1 MPVCVLP
8 IASCQSEAFCLFQ
21 YISDNLS
28 LDGIQFDESG
38 FLNGSRTV
46 HIMSLL
52 RYWCFEVQDSHFLV
66 PLPNY
71 STFHMQVSLATLDRS
86 LYSVGGFIA
95 ETEQRP
101 SYPLS
106 WKGGQFDKLR
116 KSFHFLS
123 VKVPLSFSFATLSNL
138 PERKREYNIS
148 LSVLTFLCLLYI
160 VMGKMQVASLERKPR
175 NSTIMK
181 NQFLLHSGHR
191 AYLCIALKEKKST
204 FECWTCLS
212 PLLLIYK
219 RACPCC
225 ASGWGSCSALCR
237 L

>member
-1 MPVCVLP
+1 MVSTVSVCAFMPVCVLP

-38 FLNGSRTV
+38 FLNGSRIV

-52 RYWCFEVQDSHFLV
+52 RHWCFEVQDSHFLV

-71 STFHMQVSLATLDRS
+71 TTFHMQVSL
-86 LYSVGGFIA
+86 GGLLHQTEAFIQLGGGVIA

-106 WKGGQFDKLR
+106 WRGGQFDKLR

-123 VKVPLSFSFATLSNL
+123 VKVPLSFSFATLSYL

-148 LSVLTFLCLLYI
+148 LSVLTFLCLFSA
-160 VMGKMQVASLERKPR
+160 MEGDRSSSERPW
-175 NSTIMK
+175 S
-181 NQFLLHSGHR
+181 HR
-191 AYLCIALKEKKST
+191 GYVGFDLT
-204 FECWTCLS
+204 S
-212 PLLLIYK
+212 PF
-219 RACPCC
+219 
-225 ASGWGSCSALCR
+225 
-237 L
+237 